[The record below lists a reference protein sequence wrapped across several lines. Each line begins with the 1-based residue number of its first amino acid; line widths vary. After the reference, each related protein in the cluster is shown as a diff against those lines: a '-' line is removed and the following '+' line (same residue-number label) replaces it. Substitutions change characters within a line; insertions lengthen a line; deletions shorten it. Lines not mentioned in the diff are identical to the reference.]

1 MRWLG
6 DSLLETLVFCSIYI
20 TQMDVIFDYYCTL
33 QLNGA
38 ILLSETLQIFPPL
51 SSHHCDEPKE
61 V

>member
-1 MRWLG
+1 MEKASKPQAKW
-6 DSLLETLVFCSIYI
+6 DTFVAK
-20 TQMDVIFDYYCTL
+20 VIFDYYCTL